1 MTSNDASLD
10 AAKCPLC
17 GRPNECQLCT
27 AAAYKG
33 PCWCATVS
41 IPEELLA
48 RVPPELRNKACICR
62 ACVMEFQRAKEGG
75 VAGPKL
81 RPGDFYFDNGL
92 MVFTAAYHLRRGYCC
107 GNGCRHCPYPS
118 DLMKLNLTLTPQPAA

>member
-1 MTSNDASLD
+1 MTSNDSSLD
-10 AAKCPLC
+10 AARCPLC
-17 GRPNECQLCT
+17 GQPNGCQLCT

-48 RVPPELRNKACICR
+48 RVPAELRNKACICR
-62 ACVMEFQRAKEGG
+62 NCVREFHRAKEGG
-75 VAGPKL
+75 VAGPKI
-81 RPGDFYFDNGL
+81 RPGDFYFDSGL

-107 GNGCRHCPYPS
+107 DNNCRHCPYRP
-118 DLMKLNLTLTPQPAA
+118 DPMKVHFVPTTA